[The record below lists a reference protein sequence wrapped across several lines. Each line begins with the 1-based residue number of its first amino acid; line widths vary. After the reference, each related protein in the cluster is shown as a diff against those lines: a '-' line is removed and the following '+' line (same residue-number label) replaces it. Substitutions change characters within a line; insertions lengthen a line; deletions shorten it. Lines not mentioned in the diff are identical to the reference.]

1 MTYGV
6 IKMLLV
12 VQIVELK
19 SRVIS
24 KVRSRS
30 RSNILIKSHLDLL
43 ELVKN

>member
-1 MTYGV
+1 MV
-6 IKMLLV
+6 E
-12 VQIVELK
+12 IVEPK

-30 RSNILIKSHLDLL
+30 RSNFFTKSHLDLL